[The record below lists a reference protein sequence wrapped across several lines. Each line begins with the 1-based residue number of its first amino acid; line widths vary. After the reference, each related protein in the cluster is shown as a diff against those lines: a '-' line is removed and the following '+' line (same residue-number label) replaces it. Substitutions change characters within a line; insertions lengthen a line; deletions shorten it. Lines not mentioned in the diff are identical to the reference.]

1 MTGPTRTALI
11 TGSNG
16 GIGRALCQA
25 FAEAGYRVIGMDRV
39 GTPTGTDAKG
49 LVTIKQ
55 DIRVFATDTPARAA
69 AFAELGAAIGAD
81 GLTVLVNNAATQ
93 RLAPTDSITVEEVE
107 ETLATNV
114 IAPLML
120 VQGLLPALERAGGSV
135 VNIGSVHATATKRE
149 FVAYATSKA
158 ALAGLTRALAV
169 DLGGR
174 VRVNNISPGAIATP
188 MLEAGFEGR
197 PEARKQLDAVHPL
210 GRVGT
215 PMEVAQAALFLAGP
229 GASNITGLDLRVD
242 GGVAARL
249 HDPA

>member
-1 MTGPTRTALI
+1 MTRTALI

-16 GIGRALCQA
+16 GIGRALCEA
-25 FAEAGYRVIGMDRV
+25 FVAAGYRVIGMDRV
-39 GTPTGTDAKG
+39 GAPAGVELPG
-49 LVTIKQ
+49 VTTVQQ
-55 DIRVFATDTPARAA
+55 DIRVFAKDTPARTAA
-69 AFAELGAAIGAD
+69 LGRLKALLGGD
-81 GLTVLVNNAATQ
+81 GLSALVNNAATQ
-93 RLAPTDSITVEEVE
+93 RLAPTDRITVEEVE
-107 ETLATNV
+107 DTLETNV
-114 IAPLML
+114 VAPLML
-120 VQGLLPALERAGGSV
+120 VQGLLAELERAGGSV
-135 VNIGSVHATATKRE
+135 VNIGSVHGTATKRE

-197 PEARKQLDAVHPL
+197 AEARKQLDAVHPL

-215 PMEVAQAALFLAGP
+215 PMEVAQAALFLASSA
-229 GASNITGLDLRVD
+229 ASNITGLDLRVD

>member
-1 MTGPTRTALI
+1 MTRVALI

-16 GIGRALCQA
+16 GIGRALCRA
-25 FAEAGYRVIGMDRV
+25 FADAGYRVIGVDRAGAPSAADSGV
-39 GTPTGTDAKG
+39 A
-49 LVTIKQ
+49 VSVHC
-55 DIRVFATDTPARAA
+55 DIQVFASDTPARAA
-69 AFAELGAAIGAD
+69 AFAELRAAIGSSEL
-81 GLTVLVNNAATQ
+81 GVLVNNAAVQ
-93 RLAPTDSITVEEVE
+93 RLNSTDHITVPELE

-120 VQGLLPALERAGGSV
+120 VQGLISELEHAGGSV
-135 VNIGSVHATATKRE
+135 VNIGSVHATATKAG

-169 DLGGR
+169 DLGRR
-174 VRVNNISPGAIATP
+174 VRVNTISPGAISTP

-210 GRVGT
+210 GRIGT
-215 PMEVAQAALFLAGP
+215 PAEVATTAVFLASA
-229 GASNITGLDLRVD
+229 GASNITGADVRVD
-242 GGVAARL
+242 GGVAGRL

>member
-1 MTGPTRTALI
+1 MKTTAMTALI

-16 GIGRALCQA
+16 GIGRALCVA
-25 FAEAGYRVIGMDRV
+25 FAAAGYRVMGMDRV
-39 GTPTGTDAKG
+39 GAASGTDAAG
-49 LVTIKQ
+49 LVTIRQ
-55 DIRVFATDTPARAA
+55 DIRVFATDTPERAA
-69 AFAELGAAIGAD
+69 AFRTLRDTIGAG

-107 ETLATNV
+107 ETLATNL

-120 VQGLLPALERAGGSV
+120 VQGLLPELERAGGSV
-135 VNIGSVHATATKRE
+135 VNIGSVHGTATKRA

-174 VRVNNISPGAIATP
+174 VRVNNISPGAISTP

-197 PEARKQLDAVHPL
+197 AEARKQLDAVHPL

-215 PMEVAQAALFLAGP
+215 PMEVAQAAVFLAGA